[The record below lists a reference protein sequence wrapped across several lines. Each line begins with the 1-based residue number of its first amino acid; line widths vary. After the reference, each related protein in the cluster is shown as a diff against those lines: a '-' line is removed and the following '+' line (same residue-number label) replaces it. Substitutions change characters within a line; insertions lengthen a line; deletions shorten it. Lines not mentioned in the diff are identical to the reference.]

1 MRQIDNGVAPSLRA
15 RPDKPK
21 RLGNWRMP
29 LQKPGLNTGTR
40 FLPCFPMFHSLDSGA
55 PGDRAHQVP
64 VEIVV
69 AASLP
74 AAPEVRGAG
83 ETRDARFQTL
93 QHPRLAERSG

>member
-1 MRQIDNGVAPSLRA
+1 
-15 RPDKPK
+15 
-21 RLGNWRMP
+21 
-29 LQKPGLNTGTR
+29 
-40 FLPCFPMFHSLDSGA
+40 MFHSLDSGA